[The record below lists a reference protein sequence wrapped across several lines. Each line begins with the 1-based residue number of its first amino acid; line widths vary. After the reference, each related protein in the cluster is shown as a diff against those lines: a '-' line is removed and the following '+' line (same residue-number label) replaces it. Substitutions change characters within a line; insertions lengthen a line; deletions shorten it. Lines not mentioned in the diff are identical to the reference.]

1 MNHDAPLSLS
11 DLLKTEK
18 PARYLGG
25 EIGSVRKENADCRFV
40 LAFPD
45 IYEVGMSHLGFK
57 ILYGVLNAT
66 PWIAAER
73 VYAPWPDRE
82 EQLRSRGIPLATLES
97 HLPLWKADII
107 GFTLQYELS
116 YTNILSMLEQ
126 GGIPLRAAER
136 DERHPLVIG
145 GGPCA
150 YNPEPLA
157 DFFDAFLVGDGEEG
171 VIDIAEAWREWKR
184 GGGGKEDLLGRLAL
198 IEGVYV
204 PSFFDV
210 THAPDG
216 TVSAIVPLKPG
227 YERVR
232 RRFLADLEN
241 APFPTRTVVPFLK
254 TVHDRV
260 SLEICRGCT
269 RGCRFCQAGYIYR
282 PIRERSVKTLRR
294 LADEALRESGAD
306 ELSLLSLSTG
316 DYSSLVPL
324 LSLLMQDHAD
334 DRVALSLPSV
344 RVGTL
349 TPELVEEIRRV
360 RKTGFTL
367 APEAGSE
374 RLRRVINKGI
384 SEEDLLENARAAFR
398 AGWRS
403 IKLYFMIGLPTETDE
418 DIVAIADL
426 AQRVKRVAR
435 EVGGGGDV
443 TVSVSSFVPKAH
455 TPFQWEEQIPYE
467 EILRKQELLRDLLA
481 KRKLRFKWHD
491 APLSVMEGVFARGDR
506 RLSALLLAARRRGCR
521 FDGWSEHFSFQKWLD
536 ACDEVGIDPRWYLRR
551 RSPDEILPWEM
562 IDAGVSR
569 AYLLAERWRAD
580 EGVLTPDCRTGSC
593 TGCGVCD
600 FDEIRNRVHP
610 PHAGEERVRVGESDG
625 EPCRFRIRYGRR
637 GGMALLSHL
646 ELVNLF
652 SRAFVRARIPLRYSQ
667 GFHPHPKF
675 SFASPSPVGVE
686 SRADY
691 LDVELSRPM
700 ERETLR
706 DRLAANLPEGIE
718 IMDVAPIPLSE
729 RSVDAV
735 TVGVVY
741 QVDLPGTLT
750 PPTREDLERFLSLP
764 SFVITRPRG
773 REIDLRRE
781 LIDVSLAGRH
791 ITLVVRRGKPLEY
804 VAAITGYPID
814 HLEGCRVTKLD
825 LLFSHHSE
833 DATHGP

>member
-1 MNHDAPLSLS
+1 MNDDQFQ
-11 DLLKTEK
+11 DLLRTEK

-25 EIGSVRKENADCRFV
+25 EFGSVRKEEAGCRFV

-45 IYEVGMSHLGFK
+45 VYEVGMSHLGFR
-57 ILYGVLNAT
+57 ILYGVLNAI

-82 EQLRSRGIPLATLES
+82 VQLRSRGTPLATLES
-97 HLPLWKADII
+97 HTPLDRADII

-116 YTNILSMLEQ
+116 YTNILSMLELA
-126 GGIPLRAAER
+126 GIPFRAADR

-171 VIDIAEAWREWKR
+171 VIDIAQTWREWKE
-184 GGGGKEDLLGRLAL
+184 GGGSRDQLLHRLAA
-198 IEGVYV
+198 IDGVYV
-204 PSFFDV
+204 PSFFRV
-210 THAPDG
+210 GYAPDG
-216 TVSAIVPLKPG
+216 TIGEIIPLKEG
-227 YERVR
+227 YGRVR
-232 RRFLADLEN
+232 RRFLADLES
-241 APFPTRTVVPFLK
+241 APFPTRPVVPFLK
-254 TVHDRV
+254 TIHDRV
-260 SLEICRGCT
+260 ALEICRGCT

-282 PIRERSVKTLRR
+282 PIRERSVPTLRR
-294 LADEALRESGAD
+294 LADESLRQSGAD

-324 LSLLMQDHAD
+324 LGALMKDHSEQ
-334 DRVALSLPSV
+334 RVALSLPSV

-374 RLRRVINKGI
+374 RLRRVVNKGI
-384 SEEDLLENARAAFR
+384 SEDELIDNARSAFQ

-418 DIVAIADL
+418 DIGAIAEL
-426 AQRVKRVAR
+426 AHRVKRVSR

-467 EILRKQELLRDLLA
+467 EILRKQEMLRELLTR
-481 KRKLRFKWHD
+481 KKLRFKWHD

-506 RLSALLLAARRRGCR
+506 RLSELLLAARRRGCR
-521 FDGWSEHFSFQKWLD
+521 FDGWSDHFSFRKWLD
-536 ACDEVGIDPRWYLRR
+536 ACDEVGIDPRWYLRA
-551 RSPDEILPWEM
+551 RSTREILPWEM
-562 IDAGVSR
+562 IDAGVTRS
-569 AYLLAERWRAD
+569 YLLAERRRAD
-580 EGVLTPDCRTGSC
+580 EGVPTPDCRTGSC

-600 FDEIRNRVHP
+600 FDRVRNRVHP
-610 PHAGEERVRVGESDG
+610 PFSGGEQAEGRAPVDES
-625 EPCRFRIRYGRR
+625 PCRFRIRYGRR

-652 SRAFVRARIPLRYSQ
+652 SRAFVRSAIPLRYSQ

-675 SFASPSPVGVE
+675 SFASPSPVGIE
-686 SRADY
+686 SQADY
-691 LDVELSRPM
+691 LDVELSRWM
-700 ERETLR
+700 DRIELAE
-706 DRLAANLPEGIE
+706 RLAFSLPEGIE
-718 IMDVAPIPLSE
+718 ILSVVPIPLSA
-729 RSVDAV
+729 RSVDA
-735 TVGVVY
+735 TTTGIVY
-741 QVDLPGTLT
+741 RVELPDTID
-750 PPTREDLERFLSLP
+750 PPSPEDISRFLSL
-764 SFVITRPRG
+764 SSCRVTRSKG
-773 REIDLRRE
+773 REIDLRSE
-781 LIDVSLAGRH
+781 LVDLSVTGRQ
-791 ITLVVRRGKPLEY
+791 ILLNVRRGKPLEY
-804 VAAITGYPID
+804 VAAITGFPPD
-814 HLEGCRVTKLD
+814 HLTGCRITKLD
-825 LLFSHHSE
+825 LLFSHDTE
-833 DATHGP
+833 DVSHGS